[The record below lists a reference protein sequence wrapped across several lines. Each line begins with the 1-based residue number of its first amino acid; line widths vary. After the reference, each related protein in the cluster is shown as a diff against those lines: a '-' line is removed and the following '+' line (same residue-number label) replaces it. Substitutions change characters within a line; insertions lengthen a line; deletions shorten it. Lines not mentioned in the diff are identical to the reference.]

1 MGSLPWEG
9 RSASAECPP
18 QTGFNAFAFLAFIL
32 LTIDTVM
39 NINNN
44 ISNNNNNNNNNDRNN
59 NNNNNFESMN
69 MNMNSGRGLGNNI
82 TAPDILFSERVST
95 LMKENN
101 LSPWDRK
108 VFKELQ
114 EELRERNLLRSN
126 VDLIKVWLV
135 SVILTSPSCLVVIPC
150 L

>member
-1 MGSLPWEG
+1 
-9 RSASAECPP
+9 
-18 QTGFNAFAFLAFIL
+18 
-32 LTIDTVM
+32 
-39 NINNN
+39 
-44 ISNNNNNNNNNDRNN
+44 
-59 NNNNNFESMN
+59 MN

-95 LMKENN
+95 LMKENH

-150 L
+150 LAMQEWFYFDTSPYCADKSTCSLFDPDLRNK